1 MISFSD
7 ITCLQH
13 CAVCNSV
20 PLSIFTDAFS
30 LLFGGRQKKLQHEM
44 QLQISDIRANRKG
57 MGNGNWLDEMRNTF
71 SWDSWLFQSMSCR
84 GSLDYNA
91 AQAEET

>member
-1 MISFSD
+1 MQKNLKPIIQLIISFSD

-13 CAVCNSV
+13 CATLCSV
-20 PLSIFTDAFS
+20 QLCALRFLLMLFS

-57 MGNGNWLDEMRNTF
+57 MGNGNWQLARWDEK
-71 SWDSWLFQSMSCR
+71 
-84 GSLDYNA
+84 YI
-91 AQAEET
+91 